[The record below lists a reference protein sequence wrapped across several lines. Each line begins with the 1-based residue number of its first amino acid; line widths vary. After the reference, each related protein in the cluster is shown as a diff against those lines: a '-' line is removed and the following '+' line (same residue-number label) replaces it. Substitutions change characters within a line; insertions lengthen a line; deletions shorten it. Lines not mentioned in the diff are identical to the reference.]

1 MKDFSMFDCALRA
14 AGASLEDL
22 GDIVQLSRRDFDA
35 RETFAFSAAV
45 PCLEYA
51 SLLIENGLLLRTH
64 RGGRVYAGF
73 ERLSLMEPVVD
84 RYLRIADI
92 SERLNVFGV
101 ADWTPP
107 RHPRVRVVELDSDAR
122 LAREWFVIADSP
134 LMQVALVGVDAGEA
148 RGAAAPSAHEE
159 RTFRAI
165 KSHDPA
171 LVTRLAAAA
180 ENLIDAAVNAEL
192 WASNDKS

>member
-1 MKDFSMFDCALRA
+1 MKDFSMFDCALRS

-22 GDIVQLSRRDFDA
+22 GDVPQLSRRDFDA
-35 RETFAFSAAV
+35 RETFAFSAPV

-73 ERLSLMEPVVD
+73 ERLSLLEPVVD

-107 RHPRVRVVELDSDAR
+107 RHPRVRVVELACDAR

-134 LMQVALVGVDAGEA
+134 LMQVALVGVDASGA
-148 RGAAAPSAHEE
+148 CGAAAHEE

-165 KSHDPA
+165 KTHDPA
-171 LVTRLAAAA
+171 LVSRLSEAA
-180 ENLIDAAVNAEL
+180 ETLIDASVKDEL
-192 WASNDKS
+192 WMTRDE